1 MLILA
6 LAVSGCAAYFSVWG
20 LSQLFAGASTAVIIM
35 ASVLEIGKIVTT
47 TALHRYWDKISSA
60 LRVYLTI
67 SVAVLMLITS
77 AGIYGFLSNAYQ
89 QTANKLEIH
98 EGEIS
103 VLEGKKLLFEKTIRG
118 DSTIIANKNKR
129 IELLTNLRHNQENR
143 IDSAKSTKERDKNR
157 LDIDKA
163 SNEIQKLTNEID
175 VLNSKNAILTD
186 SVGKYNTKEL
196 ELKAG
201 SSVAAEVGP
210 LKYISELTG
219 TPMGKVVNYLI
230 LLLIF
235 VFDPLAIALILM
247 TNRVFELQGETNPLE
262 PEHGEGVNEGV
273 NEGVKIIHDDAVNDA
288 VNDGV
293 NDAVNDAVNDGVEEP
308 IFQDEQYKDEY
319 EDDSEPTIDEVKS
332 IQEPVVESITAPV
345 LEEPVIEPVINEV
358 KSIQEPV
365 VEPIVEEVKPIE
377 EPKTIQA
384 NGKIEYNDIKEIKEI
399 NRGFSV
405 PVPQPK
411 RPNMIERIG
420 SNKMMDGDNN
430 KVIFKRR

>member
-163 SNEIQKLTNEID
+163 SNEIQKWTNEID

-273 NEGVKIIHDDAVNDA
+273 NEGVKIIHD
-288 VNDGV
+288 
-293 NDAVNDAVNDGVEEP
+293 DAVNDGVEEP

>member
-163 SNEIQKLTNEID
+163 SNEIQKFTNEID

-273 NEGVKIIHDDAVNDA
+273 NEGVKIIHD
-288 VNDGV
+288 
-293 NDAVNDAVNDGVEEP
+293 DAVNDGVEEP